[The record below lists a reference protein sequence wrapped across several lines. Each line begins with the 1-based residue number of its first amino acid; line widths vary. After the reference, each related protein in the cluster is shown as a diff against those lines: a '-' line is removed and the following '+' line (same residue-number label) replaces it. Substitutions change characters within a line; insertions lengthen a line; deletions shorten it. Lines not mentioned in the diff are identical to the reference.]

1 LDTRGHPTSSKAWNA
16 KSVCSY
22 LFTARISDEQKSL
35 SDGGEKEI
43 GKYRAA
49 LANIFDNLSEEEVKR
64 CEEVAIEWN
73 TKPLPDEIQRK

>member
-1 LDTRGHPTSSKAWNA
+1 LDTRGHPTSAKAWNA

-49 LANIFDNLSEEEVKR
+49 LANVFDNLSEEEVKR